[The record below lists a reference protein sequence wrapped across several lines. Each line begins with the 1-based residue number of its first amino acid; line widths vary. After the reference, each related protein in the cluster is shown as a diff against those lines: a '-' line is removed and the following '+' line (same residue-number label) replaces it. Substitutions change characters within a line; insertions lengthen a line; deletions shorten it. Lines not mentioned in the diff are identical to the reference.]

1 MAGNIMADKI
11 NMTDQQKA
19 ILESSDEIK
28 RVIACAGSGKTL
40 VVTNNIINIL
50 KKDLCRSDEILAV
63 TFTRNAAENMRVK
76 IKGSIKKKLD
86 FESIDI
92 YTFNSFGNNIIRENS
107 FEVGLGKDYKLINI
121 SQSWQI
127 IYRIISS
134 YGFENIKIGKNLGVF
149 INELLRYVLD
159 LKKNLVSTDDL
170 KNYIN
175 NHETALE
182 SYRSKALRDEEKKM
196 ALYQKELF
204 NIYCRY
210 EEIKRNSNLI
220 DYCDHIFLSYNLL
233 LNNRKVKEKYRNK
246 YKYIFVDEFQD
257 TDIAQGY
264 LISLLY
270 NPGKNKV
277 MIVGDDDQG
286 IYSFRGACIENIL
299 KFHNWDAF
307 EEKTVSDF
315 YLTTN
320 FRSGNNITVVI
331 NNIIS
336 SNKNRFVKDLKPEY
350 KNKQSEVLFFTKKT
364 HHDEAKEIVKNIIRL
379 ISMGIKLKDIA
390 ILARRKRF
398 GTIIS
403 ELDRNDIKYEV
414 ISSKGFFFEPE
425 IMFIISWLIIINNI
439 YEEMYILYLLQS
451 PKYKIS
457 DRDIYFLKNVTG
469 TDNSIIE
476 GLLNL
481 KQNTYISNSSKE
493 KLGNFISDLSYYIGQ
508 SQYLKLKELISLI
521 YEHSGMSLE
530 LRSGFDAASK
540 EKIKNIE
547 TLLKVS
553 EEFESDTI
561 DNNLDSFIIY
571 LKDVAKTDYED
582 PERIELSNTNT
593 IKLMSIHAAKGLE
606 FEVVFLPMLW
616 KNDFLGGKSSG
627 SKFKIP
633 SILRKD
639 GQIWRDKPDYKS
651 KQKFLESVKKIK
663 IEEERRI
670 FYVACSRAK
679 KLLILSHSSYED
691 KRDINSNKIKEKE
704 ILPFFKDVVYKD
716 SKLKVVNKEGLEFI
730 RCNLDKR
737 YSKAPENSF
746 SLFKSLIFENNKDTT
761 KGRPIKS
768 TDSKKRV
775 QFYKKLRYAE
785 RKTGSILKNIPSRQ
799 ISSNSILKVFK
810 SLNPELKIKKDL
822 KDFNLSSYVTK
833 NKIVD
838 TDDNDNI
845 GNFFSLTGLIAYIKC
860 PALYRWKYIYKIP
873 EPQSRRVILGEKVH
887 SYIENITFLKYRKII
902 EGSFLGLENNIS
914 RSSKDTSTRNFIGK
928 EIYKKIDDE
937 QARKYI
943 RTFLSSNIF
952 KLNNMKSMLLEQLFY
967 WKINSYYISCKVD
980 RMDMVRDGKIRII
993 DYKLS
998 EYLPGKKDMSYKNQI
1013 KSYIAGVSKV
1023 YRKAISNIYGYLFY
1037 MGNNKE
1043 IKFSFKPGEIKEFE
1057 TTILDAIGN
1066 IGRKNF
1072 RSNLNSKCK
1081 ENCTY
1086 YKLCKHFNS

>member
-1 MAGNIMADKI
+1 MAGKI
-11 NMTDQQKA
+11 NITDQQKA

-40 VVTNNIINIL
+40 VITNNIIDIL
-50 KKDLCRSDEILAV
+50 KKDLCRPDEILAV

-134 YGFENIKIGKNLGVF
+134 YSFENIKIGKNLGVF
-149 INELLRYVLD
+149 INELLRYILD
-159 LKKNLVSTDDL
+159 LKKNLISTDDL

-175 NHETALE
+175 DHEAALG
-182 SYRSKALRDEEKKM
+182 SYKSKALRGEEKKI

-220 DYCDHIFLSYNLL
+220 DYCDQIFLSYNLL
-233 LNNRKVKEKYRNK
+233 SNNRKVREKYKNK

-270 NPGKNKV
+270 NSGKNKV

-299 KFHNWDAF
+299 KFHNWNAF

-320 FRSGNNITVVI
+320 FRSGNNIITVI
-331 NNIIS
+331 DNIIS

-350 KNKQSEVLFFTKKT
+350 REKQSEVLFFTKKT
-364 HHDEAKEIVKNIIRL
+364 HQDEAREIVKNIIRL
-379 ISMGIKLKDIA
+379 INMGIKLKDIA

-398 GTIIS
+398 RAIVS
-403 ELDRNDIKYEV
+403 ELDENGIKCEV

-439 YEEMYILYLLQS
+439 YEEKYILYLLQS

-457 DRDIYFLKNVTG
+457 DRDIYFLKNITGTSNIKTKG

-493 KLGNFISDLSYYIGQ
+493 KLENFVSDLNYFICQ

-530 LRSGFDAASK
+530 LKSGFDTASK

-561 DNNLDSFIIY
+561 DNNLDGFIIY

-582 PERIELSNTNT
+582 PERTELSNTNS

-616 KNDFLGGKSSG
+616 KSDFLGGKSSG

-639 GQIWRDKPDYKS
+639 GQIWKDKPDYTS

-679 KLLILSHSSYED
+679 KLLILSYSSYED
-691 KRDINSNKIKEKE
+691 KRDVNSNKIKEKE
-704 ILPFFKDVVYKD
+704 ILPFFKDIVVNKG
-716 SKLKVVNKEGLEFI
+716 SNLKVVNKEGLEFV
-730 RCNLDKR
+730 
-737 YSKAPENSF
+737 
-746 SLFKSLIFENNKDTT
+746 DTN

-768 TDSKKRV
+768 INSKRRV
-775 QFYKKLRYAE
+775 QFYKKLKYAE
-785 RKTGSILKNIPSRQ
+785 RKTGSILKNLHSRQ
-799 ISSNSILKVFK
+799 INGNSILKVFK

-838 TDDNDNI
+838 TGGNDNI

-873 EPQSRRVILGEKVH
+873 ELQSERVILGEKVH

-902 EGSFLGLENNIS
+902 EGSFLSSGNNIS
-914 RSSKDTSTRNFIGK
+914 KNSKNESARNFIGK

-943 RTFLSSNIF
+943 QTFLSSNIF
-952 KLNNMKSMLLEQLFY
+952 KLNDMKSMLLEQLFY
-967 WKINSYYISCKVD
+967 WKINSYYILCKVD
-980 RMDMVRDGKIRII
+980 RMDMARDGKIRII

-998 EYLPGKKDMSYKNQI
+998 EYLPGKKDISYKSQL

-1023 YRKAISNIYGYLFY
+1023 YSKAISNIYGYLFY

-1043 IKFSFKPGEIKEFE
+1043 IKFCFKPGEIKEFE
-1057 TTILDAIGN
+1057 TTILDTIEN
-1066 IGRKNF
+1066 IKKNNF
-1072 RSNLNSKCK
+1072 RSNLNSTCK
-1081 ENCTY
+1081 KNCTY
-1086 YKLCKHFNS
+1086 YKLCKHFNF